1 MTELKI
7 KASEVRGF
15 NYHPSFSHDSL
26 EDWLLFDEAIWR
38 RELTIGKQ
46 MFPKMNTIRIW
57 LYWDAFCRLGNE
69 FTERV
74 GKAIKKVRKQRLY
87 MNYMVCVIFCC
98 IKISVFALCF
108 WMSMNIVR
116 KTATV
121 RIKRNELPN

>member
-57 LYWDAFCRLGNE
+57 LSWSAFCRLGNE

-74 GKAIKKVRKQRLY
+74 RFID
-87 MNYMVCVIFCC
+87 
-98 IKISVFALCF
+98 VF
-108 WMSMNIVR
+108 
-116 KTATV
+116 
-121 RIKRNELPN
+121 